1 MTEKEFLQK
10 YDNGISFS
18 APELAEITKQYSI
31 DYIVN
36 HGEHGLSISYMIV
49 HVTDRYFKISHT
61 PGFQNEIDGFRGSVV
76 KECEKTIT
84 GSRVEWRDI

>member
-31 DYIVN
+31 DYIVSR
-36 HGEHGLSISYMIV
+36 EEYGLSISYMIV
-49 HVTDRYFKISHT
+49 RVEDRYFKISHT

-76 KECEKTIT
+76 KECKKATKD
-84 GSRVEWRDI
+84 SRVEWRDI